1 MKIVVQK
8 VKKSVLYSNGKRHS
22 EIGQGMLVLVGV
34 APDDTKQIASKVAQ
48 KILKLRIF
56 DDENGKTNK
65 SVFDIGG
72 GIMVVSNFTLYGN
85 LKGTNRPD
93 FIGSARPEVAEPL
106 YDFLV
111 EELEKEIKVATGVFQ
126 TEMEIEMV
134 ADGPGTYIY
143 EERAN

>member
-8 VKKSVLYSNGKRHS
+8 VKKCVLYSEGEKFS
-22 EIGQGMLVLVGV
+22 EIKGGMLVLVGV
-34 APDDTKQIASKVAQ
+34 SQDDTEKVAEKMAQ

-65 SVFDIGG
+65 SIFDTKGE
-72 GIMVVSNFTLYGN
+72 IMVVSNFTLYAN

-93 FIGSARPEVAEPL
+93 FIHAARPEKAEPI
-106 YDFLV
+106 YNALV
-111 EELEKEIKVATGVFQ
+111 EILKKEVSVATGAFR
-126 TEMEIEMV
+126 TYMEIEMI

-143 EERAN
+143 EDG

>member
-8 VKKSVLYSNGKRHS
+8 VKKAVLYSEGKKYS

-34 APDDTKQIASKVAQ
+34 SNGDNLMVAQ
-48 KILKLRIF
+48 KMASKILKLRIF

-65 SVFDIGG
+65 SVFDIDGD
-72 GIMVVSNFTLYGN
+72 IMVVSNFTLYGN

-93 FIGSARPEVAEPL
+93 FIGSARPEYAEPL
-106 YDFLV
+106 YNFLI
-111 EELEKEIKVATGVFQ
+111 EELRKEKEIATGVFQ
-126 TEMEIEMV
+126 TAMEIEMV